1 MINIKNFNTNKTK
14 ILILIY
20 YILIYY
26 IWYIITNS
34 VKHFYLITKKI
45 NWYIKILFSIDWN
58 QKNQD
63 KIIKSF

>member
-58 QKNQD
+58 QNQD

>member
-1 MINIKNFNTNKTK
+1 MINIKNFNINKTK